1 MWQHLQLTSLGVIDS
16 AEIELGP
23 GFSVITG
30 ETGAG
35 KTMVVTALGLLR
47 GDRADLGLVRRGAE
61 QARVEASIAL
71 PPNSAAARSVAEAGG
86 RVDDSDDSADSAD
99 SAGGVVVIGRV
110 LSAQGRSRAIAGGAT
125 VPAALLAEITDEL
138 VAVHGQSD
146 QHRLLRPAEQRA
158 ALDRFAGE
166 PLTAALA
173 AYVPVHARWRE
184 AQQRLH
190 ELRTH
195 AQERARELDVLQHG
209 VGEIDAVEPAP
220 GEDATLLSDEGRLAH
235 AESLAAAAENAHA
248 ALAAEADGQAG
259 AARDLVASAVAA
271 LSDVAGHDEELD
283 ALAVRVNEV
292 VILLD
297 EVAADLSGYAGS
309 VDLDPERLAAVQSRR
324 AELAG
329 LQRKYG
335 PTLDDVL
342 AWADTSRTRLAEL
355 GDDDAVVDELAA
367 EVERLEPRVRQLAA
381 DLSTVRDEA
390 ASRLSGLVDAE
401 LAQLSMPSAHLEA
414 RVTTDDDAVPGPHG
428 LDEVELLFSAN
439 SGSGLRP
446 LNKGASGGELSRLML
461 ALEVVLA
468 DRSTVPT
475 LVFDE
480 VDAGIGGRAAVEVG
494 RRLARLAEHAQVIAV
509 THLPQVAAF
518 ADHHFVVDKDD
529 DGAVTRSSVV
539 RLGDADRVDELAR
552 MLAGQDESASAQ
564 AHARELLELA
574 GQAS

>member
-16 AEIELGP
+16 AELELSA

-47 GDRADLGLVRRGAE
+47 GDRADLGLVRRGAD
-61 QARVEASIAL
+61 QARVEASISL
-71 PPNSAAARSVAEAGG
+71 PAGSAAARSVDEAGG
-86 RVDDSDDSADSAD
+86 RVDD
-99 SAGGVVVIGRV
+99 GVVVIGRV
-110 LSAQGRSRAIAGGAT
+110 LSAQGRSRAVAGGAT
-125 VPAALLAEITDEL
+125 VPAALLAEVTDEL

-158 ALDRFAGE
+158 ALDRFAGAD
-166 PLTAALA
+166 LAAALA
-173 AYVPVHARWRE
+173 DYLPVHSRWRE
-184 AQQRLH
+184 VQRRLH

-195 AQERARELDVLQHG
+195 AQERARELDVLQYG
-209 VGEIDAVEPAP
+209 VEEINAVEPLA
-220 GEDATLLSDEGRLAH
+220 GEDASLLADEGRLAH
-235 AESLAAAAENAHA
+235 AESLAGAAESAHA
-248 ALAAEADGQAG
+248 ALAAETDGDAG
-259 AARDLVASAVAA
+259 SARDRVAA
-271 LSDVAGHDEELD
+271 AVSTLRDVTGHDPELD
-283 ALAVRVNEV
+283 ALAVRTSEV

-297 EVAADLSGYAGS
+297 EVASELSAYASS
-309 VDLDPERLAAVQSRR
+309 VDLDPERLAAVQGRR
-324 AELAG
+324 AQLSA

-335 PTLDDVL
+335 PSLEEVI
-342 AWADTSRTRLAEL
+342 AWADQSQTRLAEL
-355 GDDDAVVDELAA
+355 DGDDTRIDELAA
-367 EVERLEPRVRQLAA
+367 EQAALEPQVLELAGRLTELRL
-381 DLSTVRDEA
+381 DA
-390 ASRLSGLVDAE
+390 AGRLSGLVDAE

-414 RVTTDDDAVPGPHG
+414 LVTTLVDGTPGPHG
-428 LDEVELLFSAN
+428 LDDVELVFSAN

-518 ADHHFVVDKDD
+518 ADHHFVVDKND

-539 RLGDADRVDELAR
+539 LLDDTDRVDELAR
-552 MLAGQDESASAQ
+552 MLAGQDDSASAQ

-574 GQAS
+574 GQSS